1 MRFII
6 TLAQLFHG
14 ASDVDVYEG
23 DYGEGESPDEPKF
36 TATMGYGS
44 G

>member
-1 MRFII
+1 MDENVNGYVD
-6 TLAQLFHG
+6 A
-14 ASDVDVYEG
+14 DVDVYEG